1 LHEFVTP
8 CYVYFTDEIS
18 AGEMAKLTT
27 CIDLMDEGIDRVS
40 QIIPTMPAVEARLCR
55 LLLMVGEGIDQ
66 ELAFKLKPHKL
77 NHSEFLTLM
86 ILYSRPDGSST
97 PGELC
102 EFATQGATNM
112 TRIANA
118 LARRGLITRGASEA
132 DRRRVVIRITAA
144 GRRFV
149 KEMLPPMFPRI
160 DTMFHNFS
168 ATDKRHLDRLLRK
181 LAGNLDRLSE
191 HSHP

>member
-1 LHEFVTP
+1 
-8 CYVYFTDEIS
+8 
-18 AGEMAKLTT
+18 MARLTK
-27 CIDLMDEGIDRVS
+27 CIGMMDEGIERVS
-40 QIIPTMPAVEARLCR
+40 QIIPQMPAAEARLCR
-55 LLLMVGEGIDQ
+55 LMLMVGGSLEE

-102 EFATQGATNM
+102 EFTHQGATNM

-118 LARRGLITRGASEA
+118 LVKRGLITRSASEE
-132 DRRRVVIRITAA
+132 DRRRVLIRITSA

-149 KEMLPPMFPRI
+149 QKMLPPMFPRVGA
-160 DTMFHNFS
+160 MFADFNG
-168 ATDKRHLDRLLRK
+168 TDKRQLSRLLRK
-181 LAGNLDRLSE
+181 LAQNLDRLGE
-191 HSHP
+191 DIP

>member
-1 LHEFVTP
+1 MP
-8 CYVYFTDEIS
+8 CYVYFIDEIS

-27 CIDLMDEGIDRVS
+27 CITLMDEGIGRVS
-40 QIIPTMPAVEARLCR
+40 QIIPAMPATEARLCR
-55 LLLMVGEGIDQ
+55 LLLMVGEGMSE

-118 LARRGLITRGASEA
+118 LVKRGLITRSASQA
-132 DRRRVVIRITAA
+132 DRRRVLIRITAA

-149 KEMLPPMFPRI
+149 QKMLPPMFPRI
-160 DTMFHNFS
+160 GTMFEGFS

-191 HSHP
+191 DTHP